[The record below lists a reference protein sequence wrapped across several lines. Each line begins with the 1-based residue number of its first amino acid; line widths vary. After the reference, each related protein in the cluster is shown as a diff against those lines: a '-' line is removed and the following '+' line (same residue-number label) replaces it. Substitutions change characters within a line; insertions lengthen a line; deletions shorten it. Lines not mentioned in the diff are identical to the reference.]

1 MHTRPSATS
10 PGVSDTDVV
19 VSILLPTFNRARF
32 LPEAFDAIAA
42 QRYRDWELIVV
53 DDGSTDDTEALV
65 QAFRSKSDR
74 PVKYIKRP
82 NGGAYAARNTGLDH
96 AAGTY
101 IAYYDSDDL
110 WLPHHLER
118 CVSAL
123 VAHPEIDWVYGACR
137 AVDTATGSVLQPS
150 TFRPNGRPQPFLELR
165 TRTVDGDLRMF
176 DDPGTLDCQL
186 TSGLYCGL
194 QNSVLHRRLFASD
207 RFWEEYKVVDDVLFV
222 VRRLAEGARLAYFD
236 DVHVIY
242 RVHQENSSASAT
254 GASAER
260 LLPVFQEQV
269 RGMER
274 VKREVALPAGARRA
288 LDRRLAHLYFWHL
301 GYAGYWPRG
310 DREEAL
316 KAFSAA
322 LRLTPG
328 DLRMWKTYVPRLLAA
343 RLRKGRDARA

>member
-1 MHTRPSATS
+1 
-10 PGVSDTDVV
+10 VSDTDVV

-137 AVDTATGSVLQPS
+137 AVDTATGSVLQAS